1 MMNAC
6 NNNVSFGAKLVSKQ
20 HIKKFVENSY
30 KAEDELVS
38 FVKINPKSFYD
49 VKAIKDIYDRNK
61 KLSFVDDIYCSIVD
75 TIRKNPKE
83 GDVFALT
90 TQAKNFSKL
99 DSEKILGLIEIA
111 PDGANKGSIYIDYI
125 LKIPEHLKTI
135 TEEYSK
141 VGTGMLNGLK
151 EFYKNKK
158 ISLYSLDNAVEF
170 YKRNGFKCVSK
181 NSTEMEFVPS
191 KK

>member
-6 NNNVSFGAKLVSKQ
+6 NNNISFGAKLVSKQ
-20 HIKKFVENSY
+20 NIKKFVENSY

-49 VKAIKDIYDRNK
+49 INALGIVAERNK
-61 KLSFVDDIYCSIVD
+61 KCTFAEDIYND
-75 TIRKNPKE
+75 ALDFFRQEPTAGN
-83 GDVFALT
+83 VFALT
-90 TQAKNFSKL
+90 TQKNNFSKL
-99 DSEKILGLIEIA
+99 DPNKILGLAEVL
-111 PDGANKGSIYIDYI
+111 PNGCKKDGVFMDYI
-125 LKIPEHLKTI
+125 LKIPSNTKTA
-135 TEEYSK
+135 TEK
-141 VGTGMLNGLK
+141 FCKIGTGMLDGIK

-158 ISLYSLDNAVEF
+158 ISLYSLADAVEF
-170 YKRNGFKCVSK
+170 YKRNGFKCISK